1 MTGYSAACAQ
11 GRTMAD
17 ETINLMRDT
26 QNPTLLAAALPASG
40 GERIGFLTRL
50 AEHLIQ
56 SSSGRP

>member
-1 MTGYSAACAQ
+1 MTDYSASCSL
-11 GRTMAD
+11 GRSAAD

-26 QNPTLLAAALPASG
+26 QNPTLLAAAMPASG
-40 GERIGFLTRL
+40 PEQIGFLSRV